1 MLAFFSAIL
10 AFLPLVTASLFSSV
24 AVSADEGLAA
34 LAFPPGMY
42 FAAKVLEDTIQS
54 IVTQT
59 YKNLEYIIVDG
70 GSTDETLDII
80 HKYQEHIT
88 TVISEPDQGLYD
100 AMNKGI
106 KLATGDYLCF
116 LNAGDGLH
124 EDDTL
129 LQMVHSINGTAL
141 PGVLYELGDYD
152 PPVMIDTVMGV
163 LDKESREV
171 IINRYFPDL
180 AHQYAIRFI
189 GRCQDR

>member
-1 MLAFFSAIL
+1 M
-10 AFLPLVTASLFSSV
+10 
-24 AVSADEGLAA
+24 
-34 LAFPPGMY
+34 
-42 FAAKVLEDTIQS
+42 
-54 IVTQT
+54 
-59 YKNLEYIIVDG
+59 G

-129 LQMVHSINGTAL
+129 LQMVHSHQWNSPAGSTIWRNRNCGQSRAFFI
-141 PGVLYELGDYD
+141 YA
-152 PPVMIDTVMGV
+152 PPVRTRNAY
-163 LDKESREV
+163 LENASSKE
-171 IINRYFPDL
+171 
-180 AHQYAIRFI
+180 
-189 GRCQDR
+189 C

>member
-1 MLAFFSAIL
+1 M
-10 AFLPLVTASLFSSV
+10 
-24 AVSADEGLAA
+24 
-34 LAFPPGMY
+34 
-42 FAAKVLEDTIQS
+42 EDTIQS

-129 LQMVHSINGTAL
+129 LQMVHSINGTACRECYMEKQKLWTVKGIFYICAACPHPQRL
-141 PGVLYELGDYD
+141 PGKASS
-152 PPVMIDTVMGV
+152 
-163 LDKESREV
+163 KE
-171 IINRYFPDL
+171 
-180 AHQYAIRFI
+180 
-189 GRCQDR
+189 C

>member
-1 MLAFFSAIL
+1 MHNHHPHPKFSIIT
-10 AFLPLVTASLFSSV
+10 VT
-24 AVSADEGLAA
+24 
-34 LAFPPGMY
+34 Y
-42 FAAKVLEDTIQS
+42 NAAKVLEDTIQS

-129 LQMVHSINGTAL
+129 LQWYIPSMEQPCREYYMEKQKLWTVKGIFYICAACPHPQRL
-141 PGVLYELGDYD
+141 PGKASS
-152 PPVMIDTVMGV
+152 
-163 LDKESREV
+163 KECWFAIKPFSPAV
-171 IINRYFPDL
+171 IW
-180 AHQYAIRFI
+180 
-189 GRCQDR
+189 

>member
-1 MLAFFSAIL
+1 MHNHHPHPKFSIIT
-10 AFLPLVTASLFSSV
+10 VT
-24 AVSADEGLAA
+24 
-34 LAFPPGMY
+34 Y
-42 FAAKVLEDTIQS
+42 NAAKVLEDTIQS

-141 PGVLYELGDYD
+141 PGVLYGETEIVDSQGHFFIHA
-152 PPVMIDTVMGV
+152 PPVCTRNAY
-163 LDKESREV
+163 LEKLQARNASLPSSLFR
-171 IINRYFPDL
+171 PP
-180 AHQYAIRFI
+180 
-189 GRCQDR
+189 

>member
-1 MLAFFSAIL
+1 MHNHHPHPKFSIIT
-10 AFLPLVTASLFSSV
+10 VT
-24 AVSADEGLAA
+24 
-34 LAFPPGMY
+34 Y
-42 FAAKVLEDTIQS
+42 NAAKVLEDTIQS

-141 PGVLYELGDYD
+141 PGVLYGETFFIYA
-152 PPVMIDTVMGV
+152 PPVRTRNAY
-163 LDKESREV
+163 LEKLQARNASLPSSLFR
-171 IINRYFPDL
+171 PP
-180 AHQYAIRFI
+180 
-189 GRCQDR
+189 

>member
-1 MLAFFSAIL
+1 MHNHHPHPKFSIIT
-10 AFLPLVTASLFSSV
+10 VT
-24 AVSADEGLAA
+24 
-34 LAFPPGMY
+34 Y
-42 FAAKVLEDTIQS
+42 NAAKVLEDTIQS

-129 LQMVHSINGTAL
+129 LQMVHSINGQSRAFFI
-141 PGVLYELGDYD
+141 YA
-152 PPVMIDTVMGV
+152 PPVRTRNAY
-163 LDKESREV
+163 LEKLQARNASLPSSLFR
-171 IINRYFPDL
+171 PP
-180 AHQYAIRFI
+180 
-189 GRCQDR
+189 

>member
-1 MLAFFSAIL
+1 MHNHHPHPKFSIIT
-10 AFLPLVTASLFSSV
+10 VT
-24 AVSADEGLAA
+24 
-34 LAFPPGMY
+34 Y
-42 FAAKVLEDTIQS
+42 NAAKVLEDTIQS

-59 YKNLEYIIVDG
+59 YKKLEYIIVDG

-141 PGVLYELGDYD
+141 PGCYMEKQKLW
-152 PPVMIDTVMGV
+152 TVKGIFYICAACPHPQR
-163 LDKESREV
+163 LPGKASSKE
-171 IINRYFPDL
+171 
-180 AHQYAIRFI
+180 
-189 GRCQDR
+189 C

>member
-1 MLAFFSAIL
+1 MHNHHPHPKFSIIT
-10 AFLPLVTASLFSSV
+10 VT
-24 AVSADEGLAA
+24 
-34 LAFPPGMY
+34 Y
-42 FAAKVLEDTIQS
+42 NAAKVLEDTIQS

-124 EDDTL
+124 EMIL
-129 LQMVHSINGTAL
+129 CCNGTFHQWNSPA
-141 PGVLYELGDYD
+141 GSAIWRNRNCGQSRAFFIYA
-152 PPVMIDTVMGV
+152 PPVRTRNAY
-163 LDKESREV
+163 LEKLQARNASLPSSLFR
-171 IINRYFPDL
+171 PP
-180 AHQYAIRFI
+180 
-189 GRCQDR
+189 

>member
-1 MLAFFSAIL
+1 MHNHHPHPKFSIIT
-10 AFLPLVTASLFSSV
+10 VT
-24 AVSADEGLAA
+24 
-34 LAFPPGMY
+34 Y
-42 FAAKVLEDTIQS
+42 NAAKVLEDTIQS

-124 EDDTL
+124 EMILCCKWYIPSMEQPCRECYMEKQKLWTVKGIFYICAACPHP
-129 LQMVHSINGTAL
+129 QRL
-141 PGVLYELGDYD
+141 PGKASS
-152 PPVMIDTVMGV
+152 
-163 LDKESREV
+163 KE
-171 IINRYFPDL
+171 
-180 AHQYAIRFI
+180 
-189 GRCQDR
+189 C

>member
-1 MLAFFSAIL
+1 MHNHHPHPKFSIIT
-10 AFLPLVTASLFSSV
+10 VT
-24 AVSADEGLAA
+24 
-34 LAFPPGMY
+34 Y
-42 FAAKVLEDTIQS
+42 NAAKVLEDTIQS

-129 LQMVHSINGTAL
+129 LQMVHSINGTA
-141 PGVLYELGDYD
+141 PAGSAIWRNRNSGQSRAFFIHA
-152 PPVMIDTVMGV
+152 PPVCTRNAYLEKLQARNVG
-163 LDKESREV
+163 LPSSLFR
-171 IINRYFPDL
+171 PP
-180 AHQYAIRFI
+180 
-189 GRCQDR
+189 

>member
-1 MLAFFSAIL
+1 M
-10 AFLPLVTASLFSSV
+10 
-24 AVSADEGLAA
+24 
-34 LAFPPGMY
+34 
-42 FAAKVLEDTIQS
+42 LEDTIQS

-141 PGVLYELGDYD
+141 PGVLYGETEIVDSQGHFYTCATCLHPQRLPGKASS
-152 PPVMIDTVMGV
+152 
-163 LDKESREV
+163 KECWFAIKPFSPAV
-171 IINRYFPDL
+171 IW
-180 AHQYAIRFI
+180 
-189 GRCQDR
+189 

>member
-1 MLAFFSAIL
+1 MHNHHPHPKFSIIT
-10 AFLPLVTASLFSSV
+10 VT
-24 AVSADEGLAA
+24 
-34 LAFPPGMY
+34 Y
-42 FAAKVLEDTIQS
+42 NAAKVLEDTIQS

-129 LQMVHSINGTAL
+129 LQWYIPSMEQPCQECYMEKQKLWTVKGIFIYA
-141 PGVLYELGDYD
+141 
-152 PPVMIDTVMGV
+152 PPVRTRNAY
-163 LDKESREV
+163 LEKLQARNASLPSSLFR
-171 IINRYFPDL
+171 PP
-180 AHQYAIRFI
+180 
-189 GRCQDR
+189 

>member
-1 MLAFFSAIL
+1 MHNHHPHPKFSIIT
-10 AFLPLVTASLFSSV
+10 VT
-24 AVSADEGLAA
+24 
-34 LAFPPGMY
+34 Y
-42 FAAKVLEDTIQS
+42 NAAKVLEDTIQS

-141 PGVLYELGDYD
+141 PGVLYGEFKSLTFIIGSLLEGSLCGVWRNNPSDSSSGATSMNFCISANGIPISISSSQGMN
-152 PPVMIDTVMGV
+152 PPWRTAPNNVPP
-163 LDKESREV
+163 SS
-171 IINRYFPDL
+171 
-180 AHQYAIRFI
+180 Q
-189 GRCQDR
+189 

>member
-1 MLAFFSAIL
+1 MHNHHPHPKFSIIT
-10 AFLPLVTASLFSSV
+10 VT
-24 AVSADEGLAA
+24 
-34 LAFPPGMY
+34 Y
-42 FAAKVLEDTIQS
+42 NAAKVLEDTIQS

-129 LQMVHSINGTAL
+129 LQMVHSINGTACRECYMEKQKLWTVKGIFYICAACPHPQRL
-141 PGVLYELGDYD
+141 PGKASS
-152 PPVMIDTVMGV
+152 
-163 LDKESREV
+163 KE
-171 IINRYFPDL
+171 
-180 AHQYAIRFI
+180 
-189 GRCQDR
+189 C

>member
-1 MLAFFSAIL
+1 MHNHHPHPKFSIIT
-10 AFLPLVTASLFSSV
+10 VT
-24 AVSADEGLAA
+24 
-34 LAFPPGMY
+34 Y
-42 FAAKVLEDTIQS
+42 NAAKVLEDTIQS

-116 LNAGDGLH
+116 LNAGTRMILCCKWYIPSMEQLCREYYMEKQKLWTVKGIFYICAACPH
-124 EDDTL
+124 P
-129 LQMVHSINGTAL
+129 QRL
-141 PGVLYELGDYD
+141 PGKASS
-152 PPVMIDTVMGV
+152 
-163 LDKESREV
+163 KE
-171 IINRYFPDL
+171 
-180 AHQYAIRFI
+180 
-189 GRCQDR
+189 C

>member
-1 MLAFFSAIL
+1 MHNHHPHPKFSIIT
-10 AFLPLVTASLFSSV
+10 VT
-24 AVSADEGLAA
+24 
-34 LAFPPGMY
+34 Y
-42 FAAKVLEDTIQS
+42 NAAKVLEDTIQS

-129 LQMVHSINGTAL
+129 LQWYIPSMEQLCREYYMEKQKLWTVKGIFIYA
-141 PGVLYELGDYD
+141 
-152 PPVMIDTVMGV
+152 PPVRTRNAY
-163 LDKESREV
+163 LEKLQARNASLPSSLFR
-171 IINRYFPDL
+171 PP
-180 AHQYAIRFI
+180 
-189 GRCQDR
+189 